1 MRSFE
6 FDAITLDDTK
16 RLGRA
21 LGHVAEAGLVVA
33 LNGNLGAGKTCFV
46 RAVAEGLEVPDPRV
60 VTSPTFILI
69 QEYAAR
75 LPIYHF
81 DTYRLSNPAAFAE
94 LGAEEYFTADG
105 ICLVEW
111 AERVAELLPEDYVRI
126 DFEVAGTSSR
136 HLHCHAVG
144 QRWEPLMIRWQDEL
158 LKSSVNLFPK
168 ET

>member
-1 MRSFE
+1 MSSFE
-6 FDAITLDDTK
+6 FDARTLDDTK

-21 LGHVAEAGLVVA
+21 LGRAAEAGLVVA
-33 LNGNLGAGKTCFV
+33 LNGTLGAGKTCFV

-81 DTYRLSNPAAFAE
+81 DTYRLSNPASFAE

-126 DFEVAGTSSR
+126 DFDVSGPSSR

-144 QRWEPLMIRWQDEL
+144 QRWERLMMRWQEEL
-158 LKSSVNLFPK
+158 LKWTVNPSP
-168 ET
+168 EEI